1 MQGFTITIAMASEA
15 KFPNSESNVFKKP
28 LTNPI
33 IANTAKMDITIM
45 SKTLTA
51 VLLDSNFIL
60 SYLNSFVNTFLE
72 KVLS

>member
-1 MQGFTITIAMASEA
+1 MASEA